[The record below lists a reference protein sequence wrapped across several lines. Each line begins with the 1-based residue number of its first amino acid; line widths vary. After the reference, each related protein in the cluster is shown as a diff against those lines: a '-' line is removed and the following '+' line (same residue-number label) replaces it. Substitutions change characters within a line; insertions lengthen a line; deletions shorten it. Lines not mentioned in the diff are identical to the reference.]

1 LALYC
6 ECVRETLTQREYFAY
21 IFLLIDWKLDSRHE
35 RSRNGS
41 ESDGG
46 WTVPGF
52 EKKNL
57 LTEFHNLYL
66 EHLG

>member
-1 LALYC
+1 LLI
-6 ECVRETLTQREYFAY
+6 F
-21 IFLLIDWKLDSRHE
+21 FLLIDWKLDSRHK

-46 WTVPGF
+46 WTVSGF
-52 EKKNL
+52 FKKNL